1 MLFPKDMRE
10 RKATMEKYADIFVA
24 MPGGFGTFEEIF
36 EIIVAKQLNYHNKPI
51 VFVNFDG
58 YYDNML
64 KMFDTVYENRF
75 AKEEMKSLYFVAN
88 NLDEMFDYI
97 KSYAPKEFVH
107 KW

>member
-1 MLFPKDMRE
+1 M
-10 RKATMEKYADIFVA
+10 
-24 MPGGFGTFEEIF
+24 
-36 EIIVAKQLNYHNKPI
+36 
-51 VFVNFDG
+51 NFDG

-88 NLDEMFDYI
+88 NLDDMFDYI